1 MTKLNCDEADYI
13 LLNISKLIISSKT
26 TEERTLLEGI
36 KDKIIADYE
45 VRIANSKQRTK
56 NLNNH
61 LNKLK
66 EKMK

>member
-1 MTKLNCDEADYI
+1 MTKLNCDESDFI
-13 LLNISKLIISSKT
+13 LLNISKLIVSSKT
-26 TEERTLLEGI
+26 TEERTLIEGI

-45 VRIANSKQRTK
+45 WRIANSKQRTK

-66 EKMK
+66 DKMK